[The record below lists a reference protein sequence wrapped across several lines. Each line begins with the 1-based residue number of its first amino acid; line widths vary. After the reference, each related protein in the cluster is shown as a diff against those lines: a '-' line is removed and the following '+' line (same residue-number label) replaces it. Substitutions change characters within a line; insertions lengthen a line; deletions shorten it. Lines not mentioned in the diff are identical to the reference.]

1 MLSAEELILHIRGCS
16 LNDRNSQKAIFSNY
30 YGYAMAICTRYTD
43 RQEDATEIIND
54 GFLKVFKEAHRFT
67 PAYTDVVNSFKGWLR
82 SIMVYT
88 AIDHNRKFYK
98 YDAETSFSDNINDA
112 TYPEE
117 DALDKLAYTE
127 ILKTI
132 KKLTPAYRM
141 VLNLYIIDGFTH
153 QEIAEQLEISVGT
166 SKSNLSKAKAQ
177 LRKLLFNSCQTVYS
191 KNET

>member
-82 SIMVYT
+82 SIMIYT
-88 AIDHNRKFYK
+88 AIDYNRKYYK
-98 YDAETSFSDNINDA
+98 HEPDASISDNTIDI
-112 TYPEE
+112 TY
-117 DALDKLAYTE
+117 A
-127 ILKTI
+127 
-132 KKLTPAYRM
+132 
-141 VLNLYIIDGFTH
+141 
-153 QEIAEQLEISVGT
+153 
-166 SKSNLSKAKAQ
+166 
-177 LRKLLFNSCQTVYS
+177 
-191 KNET
+191 